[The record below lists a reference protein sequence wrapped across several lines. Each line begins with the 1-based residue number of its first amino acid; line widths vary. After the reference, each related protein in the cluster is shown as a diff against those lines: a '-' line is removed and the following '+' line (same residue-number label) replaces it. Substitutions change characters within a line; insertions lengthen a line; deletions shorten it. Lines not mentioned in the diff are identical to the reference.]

1 MRDAYRSQSGRP
13 RRRINIT
20 ITDPWS
26 VEEIAVAMDRQISE
40 RIWKY
45 GTLYDL
51 TGSAWV
57 PSEPDV
63 LWLVKRAQQQ
73 AALHGVRGAIAV
85 VVGRS
90 SADTALLRQYAEYG
104 GAHSHVLCVC
114 STIPDRRTHGWS
126 SRETE
131 TTALASSY
139 PLHRL
144 HRMRISREYGGTT
157 GQFGRRA

>member
-1 MRDAYRSQSGRP
+1 MPIAVSWDDA
-13 RRRINIT
+13 RRRITVT

-45 GTLYDL
+45 ATLYDL
-51 TGSAWV
+51 TGSASV

-85 VVGRS
+85 LIGRN

-104 GAHSHVLCVC
+104 GAHSHVLLRVFDDPE
-114 STIPDRRTHGWS
+114 SADAWLV
-126 SRETE
+126 EQ
-131 TTALASSY
+131 
-139 PLHRL
+139 
-144 HRMRISREYGGTT
+144 GG
-157 GQFGRRA
+157 

>member
-1 MRDAYRSQSGRP
+1 MPISITRDDE
-13 RRRINIT
+13 RRRISVT

-40 RIWKY
+40 GIWKY

-85 VVGRS
+85 LIDSS
-90 SADTALLRQYAEYG
+90 SADRALLRQYAEYG
-104 GAHSHVLCVC
+104 ETHSHVVVRVFD
-114 STIPDRRTHGWS
+114 DRAAADAW
-126 SRETE
+126 
-131 TTALASSY
+131 LA
-139 PLHRL
+139 
-144 HRMRISREYGGTT
+144 EQG
-157 GQFGRRA
+157 A